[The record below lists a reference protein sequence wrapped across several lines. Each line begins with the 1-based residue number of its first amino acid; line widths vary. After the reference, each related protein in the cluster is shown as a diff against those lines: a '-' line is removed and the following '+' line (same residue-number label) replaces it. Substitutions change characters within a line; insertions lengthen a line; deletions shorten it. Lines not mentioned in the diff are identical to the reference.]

1 MVEKSMMAGWGDMD
15 FNGHMRNTAYLD
27 KSADVR
33 MQFFAENGF
42 AMQEF
47 SRRKL
52 GPVIL
57 RDELEYRREV
67 GLLEMI
73 RVTLQLSGLS
83 EDGSRWSMCNEFYRS
98 DGALS
103 ARVVSFGGWLDLAT
117 RRLTAPPEDL
127 LSALKQLPRSPGFQN
142 FAGINRE

>member
-1 MVEKSMMAGWGDMD
+1 MFEKTMMAGWGDMD

-33 MQFFAENGF
+33 MQFFLENGF
-42 AMQEF
+42 GMREF

-67 GLLEMI
+67 GLLESI

-83 EDGSRWSMCNEFYRS
+83 EDGSRWSMCNEFYRD
-98 DGALS
+98 DGGLS

-117 RRLTAPPEDL
+117 RRLTQPPEDL
-127 LSALKQLPRSPGFQN
+127 LAALKRLPQAAGFQEL
-142 FAGINRE
+142 ADRDPQ

>member
-1 MVEKSMMAGWGDMD
+1 MFEKTMMAGWGDMD

-33 MQFFAENGF
+33 MQFFLENGF
-42 AMQEF
+42 GMREF

-67 GLLEMI
+67 GLLESI

-83 EDGSRWSMCNEFYRS
+83 EDGSRWSMCNEFYRD
-98 DGALS
+98 DGGLS

-117 RRLTAPPEDL
+117 RRLTQPPEDL
-127 LSALKQLPRSPGFQN
+127 LAALKRLPQAAGFQEL
-142 FAGINRE
+142 AGRDPQ

>member
-33 MQFFAENGF
+33 MQFFSENGF

-47 SRRKL
+47 SRRRL

-73 RVTLQLSGLS
+73 RVTLQLSGLT
-83 EDGSRWSMCNEFYRS
+83 EDGSRWSMCNEFYRN

-103 ARVVSFGGWLDLAT
+103 ARVLSFGAWLDLST

-127 LSALKQLPRSPGFQN
+127 LAALNLLPRTADFRSL
-142 FAGINRE
+142 ASSTRE

>member
-33 MQFFAENGF
+33 MQFFSENGF
-42 AMQEF
+42 AMKEF

-83 EDGSRWSMCNEFYRS
+83 EDGSRWSTCSEFYRG
-98 DGALS
+98 DGGLS
-103 ARVVSFGGWLDLAT
+103 ARVMSLGGRLDLGA
-117 RRLTAPPEDL
+117 RRRTAPEDL
-127 LSALKQLPRSPGFQN
+127 LAALKQLPRPSSFRKL
-142 FAGINRE
+142 ASINRQ

>member
-1 MVEKSMMAGWGDMD
+1 MVEQSTWAGWGDMD

-33 MQFFAENGF
+33 MQFFSEHGF

-47 SRRKL
+47 SRRRL

-57 RDELEYRREV
+57 RDEIEYRREV
-67 GLLEMI
+67 GLLETI

-83 EDGSRWSMCNEFYRS
+83 EDGGRWSMCNEFYLG

-103 ARVVSFGGWLDLAT
+103 ARVISFGAWLDLST

-127 LSALKQLPRSPGFQN
+127 LAALKLLPRSADFRSLASSARG
-142 FAGINRE
+142 